1 MYIYNT
7 NQLADLYVFLYWQV
21 FPSKEITKFIKLR
34 MLLNKNINEINQTYH
49 LNLSLSQ
56 TFQIIGSFYPNPVHN
71 FILKV
76 SCVTYLTNY
85 H

>member
-7 NQLADLYVFLYWQV
+7 NQLGDLYVFLYWQV
-21 FPSKEITKFIKLR
+21 FPSKEITKFTKLR
-34 MLLNKNINEINQTYH
+34 MLVNNNINEKNQTYH
-49 LNLSLSQ
+49 RLKHC
-56 TFQIIGSFYPNPVHN
+56 FQIMGSFYPNPAHN